1 MNIQIKINQ
10 KELQKGIQ
18 DELKKVVRRSIPRIE
33 TKLNISLKELLQR
46 RFIEGLPV
54 VTPSDIGEMGIP
66 DLENRLF
73 NISQAASNSF
83 KVTVRPANL
92 LRIDIGILKSDYSDL
107 LSLNES
113 IFQYFSKEGNNILP
127 WLEWILK
134 GGNGTIVSGY
144 DFREGS
150 YGSSRTGLGLMF
162 KGNGWAVPPNLRG
175 TEQDNILTRC
185 LSAIDRDIE
194 KVVKDLLSKELR

>member
-10 KELQKGIQ
+10 KDLQKGMQ
-18 DELKKVVRRSIPRIE
+18 DELKKVIRRSIPRIE
-33 TKLNISLKELLQR
+33 TQLNVSLKELLQR
-46 RFIEGLPV
+46 RFNEGLPV
-54 VTPSDIGEMGIP
+54 LTPLDIGEIGIR

-73 NISQAASNSF
+73 NIAQAASNSF
-83 KVTVRPANL
+83 KITVRPANL

-107 LSLNES
+107 LALNES

-134 GGNGTIVSGY
+134 GGNGNIVSGY
-144 DFREGS
+144 DFRSGS

-162 KGNGWAVPPNLRG
+162 KGSGWSVPPHLQG
-175 TEQDNILTRC
+175 TSQDNILTRC
-185 LSAIDRDIE
+185 LDGIDKDIE
-194 KVVKDLLSKELR
+194 RTVKNLLNKELR